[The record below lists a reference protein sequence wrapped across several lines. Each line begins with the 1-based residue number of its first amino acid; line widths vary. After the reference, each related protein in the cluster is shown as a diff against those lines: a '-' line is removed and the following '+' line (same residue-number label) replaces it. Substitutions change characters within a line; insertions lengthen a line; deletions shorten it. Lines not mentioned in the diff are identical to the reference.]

1 MHYIL
6 REFLNFS
13 EKMSFIERAFIVGG
27 AVRDMILGKETK
39 DIDIAIKGNAID
51 IAKEFAHIIYGSFV
65 LLDEEFGVA
74 RIVKNNYCID
84 ISQLRGD
91 SIYYDLSERDL
102 TINSMAIPLAVL
114 KSYLSNIKPFLID
127 PYNGQGDLFNRI
139 IRIVSED
146 NLIKDPLR
154 ILRIYRF
161 AGTLGFSID
170 ERTRNSAK
178 GLSHLIKTVSME
190 RITEEL
196 KYIIALDNSYK
207 TILLLFD
214 DGILENIFPEGGN
227 IVQGLELYKNIEEC
241 LNNPTFSP
249 IYSQFS
255 REPFKKIC
263 LKFSSL
269 FSEPEIAKSSAIRL
283 KLSKKEIEFIYKM
296 ALNRNRILDLYRKGI
311 KNSGIELL
319 SILKEFKD
327 DIYPLLILTISNN
340 PNTVSFCLEI
350 YTYYNNIFKQ
360 RMGLLP
366 LITGNDLIKEF
377 NLKPSPIFKDLLT
390 TVEDMVLEGRINS
403 KDEALGV
410 VRDII
415 NKQSNRQLI

>member
-6 REFLNFS
+6 KEFLNFS
-13 EKMSFIERAFIVGG
+13 EKMSLIKRAFIVGG

-39 DIDIAIKGNAID
+39 DLDIAIKGNAID
-51 IAKEFAHIIYGSFV
+51 IAKEFAHIIDGSFV
-65 LLDEEFGVA
+65 LLDEKFGVA

-102 TINSMAIPLAVL
+102 TINSMAIPLIVL
-114 KSYLSNIKPFLID
+114 KSYLSNIKPFIID
-127 PYNGQGDLFNRI
+127 PYNGERDLYNRT

-146 NLIKDPLR
+146 NLMKDPLR

-170 ERTRNSAK
+170 EKTRNSAK
-178 GLSHLIKTVSME
+178 GLSYLIKSVAVE

-207 TILLLFD
+207 TILLLHD
-214 DGILENIFPEGGN
+214 DGILKHIFYECGD
-227 IVQGLELYKNIEEC
+227 IAQRLKLYKNVEVC
-241 LNNPTFSP
+241 LNDPNLSP
-249 IYSQFS
+249 IHSQFS
-255 REPFKKIC
+255 GQAFKKIC
-263 LKFSSL
+263 LKLSTL

-283 KLSKKEIEFIYKM
+283 RLSKKEVEFIYKM
-296 ALNRNRILDLYRKGI
+296 SLNKNRILDLYLYKKGI
-311 KNSGIELL
+311 KNSGKEVL

-340 PNTVSFCLEI
+340 QDSISFCLEI

-366 LITGNDLIKEF
+366 LITGDDLIKEF
-377 NLKPSPIFKDLLT
+377 NLKPSPIFKDLLNI
-390 TVEDMVLEGRINS
+390 VEDMVLEGRIS
-403 KDEALGV
+403 LKDEALSV

-415 NKQSNRQLI
+415 SKQSN